1 MTELELQC
9 YEKLAQD
16 LYNKGRSY
24 IEEGNA
30 CCEVVSVLYSI
41 EELVLKELEET
52 SITALCEDLDQA
64 NIQCIETLKRFGGYN
79 DVI

>member
-41 EELVLKELEET
+41 EELVKRIRRNF
-52 SITALCEDLDQA
+52 ITALCEDLDQA
-64 NIQCIETLKRFGGYN
+64 NNQCIETLKRFGGYN
-79 DVI
+79 HVI

>member
-41 EELVLKELEET
+41 EELVKRIRRNH
-52 SITALCEDLDQA
+52 ITALCEDLDQA
-64 NIQCIETLKRFGGYN
+64 NNQCIETLKRFGGYN

>member
-24 IEEGNA
+24 IEEGNP
-30 CCEVVSVLYSI
+30 CSEVVSVLYLI
-41 EELVLKELEET
+41 EELVLKELETT
-52 SITALCEDLDQA
+52 SITALCDDLDQA
-64 NIQCIETLKRFGGYN
+64 NNLCIDSLKQFGGYN
-79 DVI
+79 HVI

>member
-24 IEEGNA
+24 IEEGNS
-30 CCEVVSVLYSI
+30 CSEVVSVLYSI
-41 EELVLKELEET
+41 EELVLKELETT
-52 SITALCEDLDQA
+52 SITALCDDLDQA
-64 NIQCIETLKRFGGYN
+64 NKQCIDSLKQFGGYN
-79 DVI
+79 HVI

>member
-9 YEKLAQD
+9 YEKLAKD

-64 NIQCIETLKRFGGYN
+64 NNQCIETLKRFGGYN

>member
-24 IEEGNA
+24 IEEGNP
-30 CCEVVSVLYSI
+30 CSEVVSVLYSI
-41 EELVLKELEET
+41 EELVLKELETT
-52 SITALCEDLDQA
+52 SITALCDDLDQA
-64 NIQCIETLKRFGGYN
+64 NNQCIDSLKQFGGYN
-79 DVI
+79 HVI

>member
-24 IEEGNA
+24 IEEGNP
-30 CCEVVSVLYSI
+30 CSEVVSVLYSI
-41 EELVLKELEET
+41 EELVSKELETT
-52 SITALCEDLDQA
+52 SITALCDDLDQA
-64 NIQCIETLKRFGGYN
+64 NNQCIDSLKQFGGYN
-79 DVI
+79 HVI